1 MGLMDRLSLMMRA
14 PVSQPQPRHRG
25 LLMPPGSLGA
35 RIGTA
40 LKEQLGSLLQPRPM
54 TDPNPMLR
62 GQRAITGEAVVPG
75 PRVVAFG
82 YDFGPTT
89 VPLMRA
95 AQHADLLDVLEHQV
109 GVEWVAV
116 HRDRGLFWYSVP
128 NPTPFTVPATAFEG
142 DGLEAAIGVD
152 RMTQPVDVDLLRT
165 PHLIYAMP
173 TGGGKTTAAQAL
185 LYRLCNQNAPADLRL
200 MVVASRLSQWQ
211 PLMALPHL
219 WGIVHHDDAAPVL
232 GWVLREVNR
241 REAGGVTEPRVV
253 LVLDDAH
260 AMVTRGGI
268 AVETMTMLAQN
279 ARAAGV
285 HMIITAHGTDAKN
298 LGSAD
303 VERNVERRIV
313 AATSATNAAQMT
325 GRGKTG
331 AHRLLGR
338 GEAVSID
345 GPTETPVTLAVVAPD
360 DFAALGAWWGMDGFE
375 PAPWA
380 EAEKPKPTVT
390 LIQPQIWQDGPR
402 SASEAEP
409 EAETEAE
416 TSSVVER
423 RNAPAERP
431 ASRLL
436 TERERRVRD
445 LLRERKT
452 QAEILADV
460 WRVSAGGGGAYK
472 AACNEYRDVLARLVE
487 VSA

>member
-14 PVSQPQPRHRG
+14 PVSQPMPRHRG

-35 RIGTA
+35 RIGST
-40 LKEQLGSLLQPRPM
+40 LTGQLGSLLQPRPL

-82 YDFGPTT
+82 YDFGPMTT
-89 VPLMRA
+89 ALMRA

-109 GVEWVAV
+109 GVEWAAV
-116 HRDRGLFWYSVP
+116 HRARGLFWYSVP
-128 NPTPFTVPATAFEG
+128 NPQPFTVPATAFDG
-142 DGLEAAIGVD
+142 VGLEAAIGVD
-152 RMTQPVDVDLLRT
+152 RMTQPVDVDFRRT
-165 PHLIYAMP
+165 PHLLVAMP
-173 TGGGKTTAAQAL
+173 TGGGKTTAVQAL
-185 LYRLCNQNAPADLRL
+185 LYRLCTQLAPADVRL
-200 MVVASRLSQWQ
+200 IVVASRMAHWR
-211 PLMALPHL
+211 PLEALPHL
-219 WGIVHHDDAAPVL
+219 WGIVHHNDSAPVL
-232 GWVLREVNR
+232 EWVLREVER
-241 REAGGVTEPRVV
+241 REARGVTEPPVM
-253 LVLDDAH
+253 LVLDDVHSA
-260 AMVTRGGI
+260 VTRGGI
-268 AVETMTMLAQN
+268 LAETMTTVSQN

-285 HMIITAHGTDAKN
+285 HLIITAHGTDAKN

-303 VERNVERRIV
+303 VERNIGLRIV
-313 AATSATNAAQMT
+313 AATSASNAAQMT
-325 GRGKTG
+325 GRGGTG
-331 AHRLLGR
+331 AHRLLGE
-338 GEAVSID
+338 GEGIFVN
-345 GPTETPVTLAVVAPD
+345 GPNEMPVTLAVVKPD
-360 DFAALGAWWGMDGFE
+360 DFYALGARWGMDACE